1 MLSVL
6 GHSKKMCDGVTRR
19 ELMRVGGLSLLA
31 GLSMPKLLRAADDR
45 RAKAR
50 SVIMFNLLGGPA
62 HMDMF
67 DLKPDA
73 PAEVRGEFKPI
84 STSLPGLQICEHL
97 PRLAGWMDRATLI
110 RTFSHTFNSHD
121 PLPFMTGFTDD
132 QPSAQAMPTDPPDV
146 GAICQ
151 YLGLGPEDLPGAVC
165 LPCFPGSG
173 QKGHRRR
180 GPYGGFLGRSC
191 DPLFTLC
198 KPTFDR
204 EPSPNDYDPVMP
216 MGQPFPPT
224 PDDLPGMTVN
234 RLDER
239 KSLLTQL
246 DTVFAESSRS
256 PAVTSMD
263 QVKQKAFSILT
274 SGRTRDAFDLEQE
287 SSGTRDRYGKNLV
300 GSSMLIARRLVEAG
314 VPFVSVHQEIFDHY
328 GHAYDMHQN
337 NFSMLKDFNL
347 PLLDQVIPALLHDL
361 DQSGLLDSTLVVV
374 MGEMGRTPK
383 INAKAGRDHW
393 PQCGFSLLFGGGVKQ
408 GYVHGTTDKIGA
420 WPTSYP
426 VSPADFVATVYSLL
440 GIDPRMTVND
450 RAGRPI
456 SIAHGG
462 EPVAD
467 VIA

>member
-31 GLSMPKLLRAADDR
+31 GLSMPELLRAADDR

-73 PAEVRGEFKPI
+73 PAEVRGEFNPM

-224 PDDLPGMTVN
+224 PDDLPEMTVN

-256 PAVTSMD
+256 LAVTSMD

-287 SSGTRDRYGKNLV
+287 SSGTRDRYGQNMV

-314 VPFVSVHQEIFDHY
+314 VPFISVHQEIFDHY

-347 PLLDQVIPALLHDL
+347 PLLDQVIPALLQDL

-383 INAKAGRDHW
+383 INANAGRDHW

-420 WPTSYP
+420 WPTSDP

-450 RAGRPI
+450 RSGRPI

>member
-31 GLSMPKLLRAADDR
+31 GLSMPELIRAADDR

-97 PRLAGWMDRATLI
+97 PRLAGWMDRGTLI

-224 PDDLPGMTVN
+224 PDDLPDMTVD

-287 SSGTRDRYGKNLV
+287 SSGTRDRYGQNMV

-314 VPFVSVHQEIFDHY
+314 VPFISVHQEIFDHY

-347 PLLDQVIPALLHDL
+347 PLLDQVIPALLQDL

-383 INAKAGRDHW
+383 INANAGRDHW

-420 WPTSYP
+420 WPTSDP